1 MFRIYLFSF
10 AVFWIN
16 MLFVREAT
24 HSLRADISKLKADT
38 IMSDTNKFERK
49 NHKSNSQAN
58 FWIAWV

>member
-24 HSLRADISKLKADT
+24 HSLRADISKADA
-38 IMSDTNKFERK
+38 IMSNTNEFERK
-49 NHKSNSQAN
+49 KHQSNSQAN